1 MILLSAYRIRKYWLL
16 LMGLVGQKTG
26 GKGGKKEHSEDKTI
40 LKVTITKHSLF
51 MSTKDCPGETNQ
63 YQRLHSFLCNT
74 PQRCH
79 PTESLH
85 IQPKHHPSIRTD
97 TTITVCC
104 AAQQSCRHHTQLP
117 YVNQSILWYQHA
129 WTRTPYN
136 VDKRYTHSRATRASK
151 DPPKGGR
158 GCLMSPPCL
167 ESQGCHLI
175 PLCYLLLFFC
185 LVLLPFLSYRFLPA
199 GPFFSTFSRKFFNI
213 FR

>member
-63 YQRLHSFLCNT
+63 YQRLHSLLCNT

-104 AAQQSCRHHTQLP
+104 ATHYKDVVTLQNLCIYNPHTIPAYELTRRLQFAVRHNKAVVTIHNCR
-117 YVNQSILWYQHA
+117 
-129 WTRTPYN
+129 
-136 VDKRYTHSRATRASK
+136 
-151 DPPKGGR
+151 
-158 GCLMSPPCL
+158 M
-167 ESQGCHLI
+167 
-175 PLCYLLLFFC
+175 
-185 LVLLPFLSYRFLPA
+185 
-199 GPFFSTFSRKFFNI
+199 
-213 FR
+213 